1 MMPLAWSLFY
11 TVLGG
16 AVLCAG
22 AFQGD
27 GLLLFGG
34 ACWLAMAAWEVLA
47 SIRARRTGRSRP
59 CPPLSLNLS
68 YVLLALFFVYNAVR
82 ETTGSNVF
90 MAVCWSILGLLYA
103 VKAVRQLRTGNKEE
117 VES

>member
-11 TVLGG
+11 TILGA

-22 AFQGD
+22 VFQSD
-27 GLLLFGG
+27 GLLMFGG
-34 ACWLAMAAWEVLA
+34 ACWLAMAAWEILA

-59 CPPLSLNLS
+59 YPPLSLSLS
-68 YVLLALFFVYNAVR
+68 YVLLALFYVYKAVR
-82 ETTGSNVF
+82 APDGFNIF

-103 VKAVRQLRTGNKEE
+103 VRAVRQLRTGNKEE
-117 VES
+117 MKS

>member
-1 MMPLAWSLFY
+1 MKPLAWSLFY

-34 ACWLAMAAWEVLA
+34 ACWLAMAVWEALA
-47 SIRARRTGRSRP
+47 SVRARRTGRTRP
-59 CPPLSLNLS
+59 YPPLTLNLS
-68 YVLLALFFVYNAVR
+68 YVLLALFYAYKAVR
-82 ETTGSNVF
+82 GPTGFNVF

-103 VKAVRQLRTGNKEE
+103 VRAVRRLRTGNKEE
-117 VES
+117 AE

>member
-11 TVLGG
+11 TILGA

-27 GLLLFGG
+27 GLLLFAGV
-34 ACWLAMAAWEVLA
+34 CWLAMGAGEVLM

-59 CPPLSLNLS
+59 YPPLSLNLS
-68 YVLLALFFVYNAVR
+68 FVLLAVFFVYKAVR
-82 ETTGSNVF
+82 GPAGFNVT

-103 VKAVRQLRTGNKEE
+103 VRAVRQLRTGNKEE
-117 VES
+117 TES